1 MEYKKF
7 REIGKLLEDVSKRT
21 SKLYDLNIDLI
32 NYSEPYD
39 TVVSLLMQEIY
50 GEIGMDWW
58 SWFCYEND
66 FGKNDLEASDENGNR
81 ICYSWKSL
89 HSFLEK
95 NYKRTK

>member
-1 MEYKKF
+1 MEYEKF
-7 REIGKLLEDVSKRT
+7 IEVGKLLEDISKT
-21 SKLYDLNIDLI
+21 NSKLYDLNIDLI

-39 TVVSLLMQEIY
+39 AVISLLMKEIY
-50 GEIGMDWW
+50 GEVGQDWW
-58 SWFCYEND
+58 LWFCYENA
-66 FGKNDLEASDENGNR
+66 FGRNRLEAFDEKGNK